1 MMHKLKATLAAGLA
15 AAVVLTSIGIG
26 EAEARS
32 RRDRNNAA
40 AAAAMIGIVGTI
52 AAIAAAD
59 SRRARYYDDGYY
71 HRGHPY
77 RGHVYRGH
85 VYRDQP
91 YRGSHAYQVQRQY
104 RNNPAGYPV
113 RNGLMP
119 NNLPVGDDPLNPNP
133 LGR

>member
-1 MMHKLKATLAAGLA
+1 MMHKLKMALVAGLA

-26 EAEARS
+26 EADARS

-52 AAIAAAD
+52 AAIAVAD
-59 SRRARYYDDGYY
+59 NRRDRYYDNGYRY
-71 HRGHPY
+71 RGQPY
-77 RGHVYRGH
+77 RGHVYRG
-85 VYRDQP
+85 RP
-91 YRGSHAYQVQRQY
+91 YRGSDAYQVQRQY

-119 NNLPVGDDPLNPNP
+119 NNLPVGDDPQNPDP
-133 LGR
+133 YSR